1 MSPSPDVS
9 LIAVAAGHHEI
20 SGLVFAFCLSATPN
34 ECLDLPFRRFQWGG
48 LAWAFGKDWQIRRNQ
63 EAGEPG

>member
-20 SGLVFAFCLSATPN
+20 SGLVFAFYLSAAPSGN
-34 ECLDLPFRRFQWGG
+34 LIKRVRRDEC
-48 LAWAFGKDWQIRRNQ
+48 
-63 EAGEPG
+63 

>member
-20 SGLVFAFCLSATPN
+20 SGLVFAFCLSAAPN
-34 ECLDLPFRRFQWGG
+34 ECLAVTFKRFQWGG
-48 LAWAFGKDWQIRRNQ
+48 LVWADGKDCQSRRSQ
-63 EAGEPG
+63 EAGEVG